1 MKTQRFFISA
11 LLGVV
16 CLTACSVHEMDDDKP
31 LAKAPK
37 AGDVLT
43 FNARIEGENPKTRTT
58 AVASGNS
65 FQHWWSPGDAINVF
79 YGVSEGYGAEFG
91 TDLEQASQTATFT
104 GLLGAF
110 SGVTEGGD
118 ALAQNEFWATY
129 PFSENNS
136 CDGSSVTVTMPA
148 QQSAPAGS
156 WDPASDLYVAKSKG
170 LDLFF
175 YLVGTSIR
183 FSVTTDDIAKVE
195 FKSYGPDPKPLA
207 GTVRVAFDEN
217 HEPYVTA
224 VVEGTS
230 SNVISVTPKDG
241 IHFVPNEV
249 YFFNFLPGTLDHGFS
264 VTYYNDDGVSKS
276 IGSSNSKEF
285 KRKEYQNMLGVDD
298 GLSFDIPLNEIRY
311 KTTDNQPLTWP
322 SDSEFHTY
330 VSTEGD
336 NGWFILKISADDY
349 VPYDDIVP
357 TGLFTNK
364 TTLKSVIVPAS
375 AAEIGVS
382 AFEGCTSLT
391 RVVCTGGDPCFDD
404 RAFYGCTSMTSFDFP
419 EGWSFKT
426 DDPTTVFGG
435 GTPLVC
441 VSGEKTSSDGH
452 AVVIKGEMV
461 YFAGAGLT
469 SYTIPSE
476 VTKIGSKV
484 FQNNTDLTSLVIPE
498 GVTEIGASAMEGM
511 TGLTKLT
518 LPAGLTS
525 IGSNAFRGCAN
536 LTEIRIEEADTP
548 PTLYGDDQFDG
559 STCSIYVP
567 LGTLADYKTQWS
579 DYERRIFEIDNL
591 YVIRYTTTDGVA
603 ISPTVTNGFGAGW
616 GNADTYG
623 EWKFH
628 GPITAIPAGAFAGKT
643 TLASIEIPDSVES
656 IGTAENSHINPF
668 YGCSGLT
675 TFTGK
680 FASADGKALISDG
693 GVLLAVAPAGLDSY
707 MVMEGITTIGGA
719 AFRNCSIPTI
729 TLPSTLTKI
738 EWQAFQNCGAYELTI
753 PESVTEIEPI
763 RTFSGSRLLS
773 VRFLNPEPVM
783 PYVITGRGNIFADTP
798 SWAIIVPDG
807 CQDVYQSSWSL
818 FGSMI
823 VPESAVLYYQTS
835 DQEVVNVSPRAG
847 EDLEDLGYSV
857 VKTGYNPMKDQGLI
871 AFNKPLRMVTS
882 ELFRKDVVSGY
893 DPSNITSLT
902 LPSQLTIINTG
913 LSDLSGLTSLTIPE
927 SVNTIYKYAF
937 KNCSNLTEFGGPLAS
952 ADKRC
957 IIRDNKVIAFLSNGL
972 TSYTFPEGVE
982 DIECSVGNDNLLES
996 ITCPEGVRIIGASFS
1011 ESAHLTT
1018 IRFPKSLTNI
1028 GADVFRGCTALTSVT
1043 LPKNIRWIGMGAF
1056 WHCTGLQEIVLQGT
1070 TPPGVGD
1077 KALDGNNDD
1086 PNYPDDYESNCKIY
1100 VPTAFLK
1107 EYKDA
1112 LPYYKDRIEGIGTEI
1127 VAKFESN
1134 YRFASN
1140 ESFSSSNDA
1149 RYLRD
1154 NSHIDGFTY
1163 DPDKNELTVTYASKV
1178 NSFDASLFYGFD
1190 SKIYKL
1196 TLPSEINTFGPAAF
1210 SGMSSLETIDSPYSP
1225 DQKGIVDET
1234 HTLVAVVPTVTDY
1247 HVPSSGRVAYA
1258 VGKEVFKELYGLTH
1272 VSLHSGVTSI
1282 GEYAFS
1288 KSGLTGTVDL
1298 SCVTE
1303 LGEGAFSLCQSLKK
1317 VIFNNDLREF
1327 SKNVFSGCFSL
1338 ESVTCSGIA
1347 GVEKIDDDAFS
1358 TCPSL
1363 KTLSGA
1369 ILAVKPFYIGENAFR
1384 YCGSL
1389 TTIDLQ
1395 YASHI
1400 GRGAFEACRNLSDIR
1415 GFSEELTRI
1424 EDRTFSGTALT
1435 EIDLP
1440 ILVTFI
1446 GQRAFFDCRN
1456 LRQVNLSLNVS
1467 TVGDEAF
1474 AECSNL
1480 LTCTFAPWLNVLDLG
1495 RAAFKNCRSM
1505 TSIVFP
1511 PHIKKLSEEVFYGCS
1526 SLLTLTIPQVESIER
1541 YAFAFCSK
1549 LTDITIRGV
1558 ETVIQGFA
1566 FGNCDQLKHLRL
1578 YGEAPQLIEYGG
1590 LLTVDSYYEIH
1601 VQKRYAD
1608 SYYIHWDSVL
1618 HTRIVADL

>member
-1 MKTQRFFISA
+1 M
-11 LLGVV
+11 
-16 CLTACSVHEMDDDKP
+16 
-31 LAKAPK
+31 

-148 QQSAPAGS
+148 QQIAPAGS

-183 FSVTTDDIAKVE
+183 FSVTTPDVTKVE

-241 IHFVPNEV
+241 IHFDPNEV

-264 VTYYNDDGVSKS
+264 VTYYNDDGVAKS
-276 IGSSNSKEF
+276 RGSSNSKEF
-285 KRKEYQNMLGVDD
+285 KRKEYQDMLGADD
-298 GLSFDIPLNEIRY
+298 GLSFDIPGNEIRY

-330 VSTEGD
+330 VSTEGND
-336 NGWFILKISADDY
+336 GWFILKISADGY

-375 AAEIGVS
+375 AAKIGVS

-391 RVVCTGGDPCFDD
+391 RVAFTGGDPCFDD

-419 EGWSFKT
+419 EGWYFNT
-426 DDPTTVFGG
+426 DVDPTTVFGD
-435 GTPLVC
+435 TPLVC
-441 VSGEKTSSDGH
+441 VSGENTSSDGH
-452 AVVIKGEMV
+452 AVVINGEMV

-476 VTKIGSKV
+476 VTKIGPKV
-484 FQNNTDLTSLVIPE
+484 FQNNTDITSLVIPE

-536 LTEIRIEEADTP
+536 LTEIRIEKADTP
-548 PTLYGDDQFDG
+548 PTLNGDDQFDG

-656 IGTAENSHINPF
+656 IGAAENSHINPF

-680 FASADGKALISDG
+680 FASTDGKALISDG

-707 MVMEGITTIGGA
+707 TVMEGITTIGGA

-763 RTFSGSRLLS
+763 RTFSGSHLLS

-783 PYVITGRGNIFADTP
+783 PYVIT
-798 SWAIIVPDG
+798 
-807 CQDVYQSSWSL
+807 
-818 FGSMI
+818 
-823 VPESAVLYYQTS
+823 
-835 DQEVVNVSPRAG
+835 
-847 EDLEDLGYSV
+847 
-857 VKTGYNPMKDQGLI
+857 
-871 AFNKPLRMVTS
+871 
-882 ELFRKDVVSGY
+882 
-893 DPSNITSLT
+893 
-902 LPSQLTIINTG
+902 
-913 LSDLSGLTSLTIPE
+913 
-927 SVNTIYKYAF
+927 
-937 KNCSNLTEFGGPLAS
+937 
-952 ADKRC
+952 
-957 IIRDNKVIAFLSNGL
+957 
-972 TSYTFPEGVE
+972 
-982 DIECSVGNDNLLES
+982 
-996 ITCPEGVRIIGASFS
+996 
-1011 ESAHLTT
+1011 
-1018 IRFPKSLTNI
+1018 
-1028 GADVFRGCTALTSVT
+1028 
-1043 LPKNIRWIGMGAF
+1043 
-1056 WHCTGLQEIVLQGT
+1056 
-1070 TPPGVGD
+1070 
-1077 KALDGNNDD
+1077 
-1086 PNYPDDYESNCKIY
+1086 
-1100 VPTAFLK
+1100 
-1107 EYKDA
+1107 
-1112 LPYYKDRIEGIGTEI
+1112 
-1127 VAKFESN
+1127 
-1134 YRFASN
+1134 
-1140 ESFSSSNDA
+1140 
-1149 RYLRD
+1149 
-1154 NSHIDGFTY
+1154 
-1163 DPDKNELTVTYASKV
+1163 
-1178 NSFDASLFYGFD
+1178 
-1190 SKIYKL
+1190 
-1196 TLPSEINTFGPAAF
+1196 
-1210 SGMSSLETIDSPYSP
+1210 
-1225 DQKGIVDET
+1225 
-1234 HTLVAVVPTVTDY
+1234 
-1247 HVPSSGRVAYA
+1247 
-1258 VGKEVFKELYGLTH
+1258 
-1272 VSLHSGVTSI
+1272 
-1282 GEYAFS
+1282 
-1288 KSGLTGTVDL
+1288 
-1298 SCVTE
+1298 
-1303 LGEGAFSLCQSLKK
+1303 
-1317 VIFNNDLREF
+1317 
-1327 SKNVFSGCFSL
+1327 
-1338 ESVTCSGIA
+1338 
-1347 GVEKIDDDAFS
+1347 
-1358 TCPSL
+1358 
-1363 KTLSGA
+1363 
-1369 ILAVKPFYIGENAFR
+1369 
-1384 YCGSL
+1384 
-1389 TTIDLQ
+1389 
-1395 YASHI
+1395 
-1400 GRGAFEACRNLSDIR
+1400 
-1415 GFSEELTRI
+1415 
-1424 EDRTFSGTALT
+1424 
-1435 EIDLP
+1435 
-1440 ILVTFI
+1440 
-1446 GQRAFFDCRN
+1446 
-1456 LRQVNLSLNVS
+1456 LSL
-1467 TVGDEAF
+1467 
-1474 AECSNL
+1474 
-1480 LTCTFAPWLNVLDLG
+1480 
-1495 RAAFKNCRSM
+1495 
-1505 TSIVFP
+1505 I
-1511 PHIKKLSEEVFYGCS
+1511 HI
-1526 SLLTLTIPQVESIER
+1526 
-1541 YAFAFCSK
+1541 
-1549 LTDITIRGV
+1549 
-1558 ETVIQGFA
+1558 
-1566 FGNCDQLKHLRL
+1566 
-1578 YGEAPQLIEYGG
+1578 
-1590 LLTVDSYYEIH
+1590 
-1601 VQKRYAD
+1601 
-1608 SYYIHWDSVL
+1608 
-1618 HTRIVADL
+1618 

>member
-183 FSVTTDDIAKVE
+183 FSVTTADVAKVE
-195 FKSYGPDPKPLA
+195 FKSSGPDPKPLA

-217 HEPYVTA
+217 HEPYVTE

-241 IHFVPNEV
+241 IHFDPDEV

-264 VTYYNDDGVSKS
+264 VTYYNDDGVPKS
-276 IGSSNSKEF
+276 RGSSNSKEF
-285 KRKEYQNMLGVDD
+285 KRKEYQDMLGADD
-298 GLSFDIPLNEIRY
+298 GLPFDLPGNEIRY

-336 NGWFILKISADDY
+336 DGWFILKISADEY
-349 VPYDDIVP
+349 VPYNEIVP

-391 RVVCTGGDPCFDD
+391 RVAFTGGDPCFYD

-419 EGWSFKT
+419 DGWYFKT
-426 DDPTTVFGG
+426 NDPTTVFGD
-435 GTPLVC
+435 TPLVC
-441 VSGEKTSSDGH
+441 VSGENTSSDGH
-452 AVVIKGEMV
+452 AVVINGEMV

-548 PTLYGDDQFDG
+548 PTLNGDDQFDG

-707 MVMEGITTIGGA
+707 TVMEGITTIGGA

-773 VRFLNPEPVM
+773 IRFLNPEPVM
-783 PYVITGRGNIFADTP
+783 PYVITGRGSIFADTP

-937 KNCSNLTEFGGPLAS
+937 KNCSSLTDFGGPLAS

-996 ITCPEGVRIIGASFS
+996 ITFPEGVRIIGASFS

-1018 IRFPKSLTNI
+1018 IRFPESLTNL

-1056 WHCTGLQEIVLQGT
+1056 WHCTGLQGIVLQGT

-1086 PNYPDDYESNCKIY
+1086 PNYAGYESNCTIY

-1154 NSHIDGFTY
+1154 NPDVYSFTY
-1163 DPDKNELTVTYASKV
+1163 DPGKNELTVDYASKV
-1178 NSFDASLFYGFD
+1178 NSFDASIFNGFA
-1190 SKIYKL
+1190 SRILNL

-1210 SGMSSLETIDSPYSP
+1210 SGMSSLVTIDSPYSP
-1225 DQKGIVDET
+1225 DGKGIVDET

-1247 HVPSSGRVAYA
+1247 TIPNQNSNRAYA
-1258 VGKEVFKELYGLTH
+1258 IGKEVFKGLSGLTH
-1272 VSLHSGVTSI
+1272 VSMHTRVTSI

-1288 KSGLTGTVDL
+1288 NSGLTGTVDI

-1303 LGEGAFSLCQSLKK
+1303 LGEGAFYHCESLKE
-1317 VIFNNDLREF
+1317 VFFSNDLREF
-1327 SKNVFSGCFSL
+1327 SKNVFAGCFSL
-1338 ESVTCSGIA
+1338 ESVTCSRIA
-1347 GVEKIDDDAFS
+1347 GVEKIDDYAFAGC
-1358 TCPSL
+1358 TSL
-1363 KTLSGA
+1363 GTFS
-1369 ILAVKPFYIGENAFR
+1369 AVKPFYIGEEAFR
-1384 YCGSL
+1384 FCNSL
-1389 TTIDLQ
+1389 TTFDLQ
-1395 YASHI
+1395 YARHI
-1400 GRGAFEACRNLSDIR
+1400 GRGAFFVCSNLSDIR
-1415 GFSEELTRI
+1415 GFSEELERI

-1440 ILVTFI
+1440 MLVTFI
-1446 GQRAFFDCRN
+1446 GQRAFYDCRN
-1456 LRQVNLSLNVS
+1456 LRHVKVSINVS

-1505 TSIVFP
+1505 TSIDFP
-1511 PHIKKLSEEVFYGCS
+1511 PHIRKLSEEVLYGCS
-1526 SLLTLTIPQVESIER
+1526 SLLTLTIPQVESIES
-1541 YAFAFCSK
+1541 YALGYCSK

-1566 FGNCDQLKHLRL
+1566 FTDCDQLKHLRM
-1578 YGEAPQLIEYGG
+1578 YGEAPQLIASGG
-1590 LLTVDSYYEIH
+1590 LSTVDSYYKIH
-1601 VQKRYAD
+1601 VSKWYAD
-1608 SYYIHWDSVL
+1608 SYYTAWSSES
-1618 HTRIVADL
+1618 TRIVADL

>member
-148 QQSAPAGS
+148 QQIAPAGS

-183 FSVTTDDIAKVE
+183 FSVTTPDVTKVE

-276 IGSSNSKEF
+276 RGSSNSKEF

-330 VSTEGD
+330 VSTEGND
-336 NGWFILKISADDY
+336 GWFILKISADRY
-349 VPYDDIVP
+349 VPYNDILP

-364 TTLKSVIVPAS
+364 TTLKSVIVPSS

-391 RVVCTGGDPCFDD
+391 RVAFTGGDPCFDA

-419 EGWSFKT
+419 EGWYFNT
-426 DDPTTVFGG
+426 DDPTTVFG

-441 VSGEKTSSDGH
+441 VSGENTSSDGH
-452 AVVIKGEMV
+452 AVVIDGEMV

-525 IGSNAFRGCAN
+525 IGSSAFQGCAN
-536 LTEIRIEEADTP
+536 LTEVRIEEADTP
-548 PTLYGDDQFDG
+548 PTLNGDDQFDG

-567 LGTLADYKTQWS
+567 LGTLADYKTQWR

-707 MVMEGITTIGGA
+707 TVMEGITTIGGA

-763 RTFSGSRLLS
+763 RTFSGSHLLS
-773 VRFLNPEPVM
+773 IRFLNPEPVM
-783 PYVITGRGNIFADTP
+783 PYVIPGRGNIFADTP

-937 KNCSNLTEFGGPLAS
+937 KNCSSLTEFGGPLAS

-996 ITCPEGVRIIGASFS
+996 ITFPEGVRIIGASFS

-1018 IRFPKSLTNI
+1018 IRFPESLTNL
-1028 GADVFRGCTALTSVT
+1028 GVDVFRGCTALTSVT

-1056 WHCTGLQEIVLQGT
+1056 WHCTGLQGIVLQGT

-1086 PNYPDDYESNCKIY
+1086 PNYPADYESNCKIY

-1154 NSHIDGFTY
+1154 NPDVYSFTY
-1163 DPDKNELTVTYASKV
+1163 DPGKNELTVDYASKV
-1178 NSFDASLFYGFD
+1178 NSFDASIFNGFA
-1190 SKIYKL
+1190 SRIRNL

-1210 SGMSSLETIDSPYSP
+1210 SGMSSLVTIDSPYSP
-1225 DQKGIVDET
+1225 DGKGIVDET

-1247 HVPSSGRVAYA
+1247 TIPNQNPNRAEA
-1258 VGKEVFKELYGLTH
+1258 IGKEVFKGLHGLTH
-1272 VSLHSGVTSI
+1272 VSMHTGVTSI

-1288 KSGLTGTVDL
+1288 NSGLTGTVDL
-1298 SCVTE
+1298 SYVTE
-1303 LGEGAFSLCQSLKK
+1303 LGEGAFYHCESLKA
-1317 VIFNNDLREF
+1317 VYFDNVLREF
-1327 SKNVFSGCFSL
+1327 SKNVFAGCFSL

-1347 GVEKIDDDAFS
+1347 DVEKIDDYAFAGC
-1358 TCPSL
+1358 TSL
-1363 KTLSGA
+1363 GTFS
-1369 ILAVKPFYIGENAFR
+1369 AVKPFYIGEEAFR
-1384 YCGSL
+1384 FCNSL
-1389 TTIDLQ
+1389 TTFDLQ
-1395 YASHI
+1395 YARHI
-1400 GRGAFEACRNLSDIR
+1400 GRGAFFVCSNLSDIR
-1415 GFSEELTRI
+1415 GFSEELERI

-1440 ILVTFI
+1440 MLVTFI
-1446 GQRAFFDCRN
+1446 GQRAFYDCRN
-1456 LRQVNLSLNVS
+1456 LRHVKVSINVS

-1480 LTCTFAPWLNVLDLG
+1480 LTCTFLKWLGVMDLG
-1495 RAAFKNCRSM
+1495 RGAFKNCRSM
-1505 TSIVFP
+1505 TSIDFP
-1511 PHIKKLSEEVFYGCS
+1511 THIRKLSEEVLYGCS

-1541 YAFAFCSK
+1541 YALAYCSK
-1549 LTDITIRGV
+1549 LTDITIGGV

-1566 FGNCDQLKHLRL
+1566 FTDCDQLKHLRM
-1578 YGEAPQLIEYGG
+1578 YGEAPQLIASGG
-1590 LLTVDSYYEIH
+1590 LSTVDSYYKIH
-1601 VQKRYAD
+1601 VSKWHAE
-1608 SYYIHWDSVL
+1608 SYYTAWSSES
-1618 HTRIVADL
+1618 TRIVADL

>member
-1 MKTQRFFISA
+1 
-11 LLGVV
+11 
-16 CLTACSVHEMDDDKP
+16 MDDDKP

-37 AGDVLT
+37 PGDVLT

-183 FSVTTDDIAKVE
+183 FSVTTADVAKVE
-195 FKSYGPDPKPLA
+195 FKSSGPDPKPLA

-217 HEPYVTA
+217 HEPYVTE

-241 IHFVPNEV
+241 IHFDPDEV

-264 VTYYNDDGVSKS
+264 VTYYNDDGVPKS
-276 IGSSNSKEF
+276 IGSSYSKEF
-285 KRKEYQNMLGVDD
+285 KRKEYQDMLGVDD
-298 GLSFDIPLNEIRY
+298 GLIFDLPGNEIRY

-336 NGWFILKISADDY
+336 DGWFILKISADEY
-349 VPYDDIVP
+349 VPYNEIVP

-364 TTLKSVIVPAS
+364 TTLKSVIVPSS

-391 RVVCTGGDPCFDD
+391 RVVCTGGDPCFDN

-419 EGWSFKT
+419 EGWSFNT

-441 VSGEKTSSDGH
+441 VSGQKTSSDGH
-452 AVVIKGEMV
+452 AVVIDGEMV

-498 GVTEIGASAMEGM
+498 GVTEVGASAMEGM

-548 PTLYGDDQFDG
+548 PTLNGDDQFDG

-579 DYERRIFEIDNL
+579 DYEKRIFEIDNL
-591 YVIRYTTTDGVA
+591 YVIRYTTTDGVV
-603 ISPTVTNGFGAGW
+603 ISPTATNGFGAGW

-643 TLASIEIPDSVES
+643 TLASIEIPESVES
-656 IGTAENSHINPF
+656 IGAAESSHINPF

-680 FASADGKALISDG
+680 FASADGKALISDS

-707 MVMEGITTIGGA
+707 TVMEGITTIGGA

-738 EWQAFQNCGAYELTI
+738 EWQAFMNCGAYELTI

-763 RTFSGSRLLS
+763 RTFSGSHLLS
-773 VRFLNPEPVM
+773 IRFLNPEPVM

-857 VKTGYNPMKDQGLI
+857 VKTGYDPMKDQGLI

-882 ELFRKDVVSGY
+882 GLFRKDVVSGY

-957 IIRDNKVIAFLSNGL
+957 IIRDNKVIAFLSSGL
-972 TSYTFPEGVE
+972 TSYSFPEGVE

-996 ITCPEGVRIIGASFS
+996 ITFPEGVRIIGASFS

-1056 WHCTGLQEIVLQGT
+1056 WHCTGLQEIVLQGA

-1086 PNYPDDYESNCKIY
+1086 PNYPDYESNCPIY
-1100 VPTAFLK
+1100 VPTALVE
-1107 EYKDA
+1107 EYKEA
-1112 LPYYKDRIEGIGTEI
+1112 LPYYKDRIDGVGTAI
-1127 VAKFESN
+1127 VAKFVSN

-1140 ESFSSSNDA
+1140 EAFSSSNDA

-1154 NSHIDGFTY
+1154 NSQIDGFTY

-1196 TLPSEINTFGPAAF
+1196 TLPSEINMVGQRV
-1210 SGMSSLETIDSPYSP
+1210 LR
-1225 DQKGIVDET
+1225 QQVDE
-1234 HTLVAVVPTVTDY
+1234 
-1247 HVPSSGRVAYA
+1247 
-1258 VGKEVFKELYGLTH
+1258 
-1272 VSLHSGVTSI
+1272 
-1282 GEYAFS
+1282 
-1288 KSGLTGTVDL
+1288 
-1298 SCVTE
+1298 
-1303 LGEGAFSLCQSLKK
+1303 
-1317 VIFNNDLREF
+1317 
-1327 SKNVFSGCFSL
+1327 
-1338 ESVTCSGIA
+1338 
-1347 GVEKIDDDAFS
+1347 
-1358 TCPSL
+1358 
-1363 KTLSGA
+1363 
-1369 ILAVKPFYIGENAFR
+1369 
-1384 YCGSL
+1384 
-1389 TTIDLQ
+1389 
-1395 YASHI
+1395 
-1400 GRGAFEACRNLSDIR
+1400 
-1415 GFSEELTRI
+1415 
-1424 EDRTFSGTALT
+1424 
-1435 EIDLP
+1435 
-1440 ILVTFI
+1440 
-1446 GQRAFFDCRN
+1446 
-1456 LRQVNLSLNVS
+1456 
-1467 TVGDEAF
+1467 
-1474 AECSNL
+1474 
-1480 LTCTFAPWLNVLDLG
+1480 
-1495 RAAFKNCRSM
+1495 
-1505 TSIVFP
+1505 
-1511 PHIKKLSEEVFYGCS
+1511 
-1526 SLLTLTIPQVESIER
+1526 
-1541 YAFAFCSK
+1541 
-1549 LTDITIRGV
+1549 
-1558 ETVIQGFA
+1558 
-1566 FGNCDQLKHLRL
+1566 
-1578 YGEAPQLIEYGG
+1578 
-1590 LLTVDSYYEIH
+1590 
-1601 VQKRYAD
+1601 
-1608 SYYIHWDSVL
+1608 
-1618 HTRIVADL
+1618 

>member
-148 QQSAPAGS
+148 QQIAPAGS

-276 IGSSNSKEF
+276 RGSSNSKEF

-298 GLSFDIPLNEIRY
+298 GLSFDIPFNEIRY

-330 VSTEGD
+330 VSTEGND
-336 NGWFILKISADDY
+336 GWFILKISADGY
-349 VPYDDIVP
+349 VPYNEIVP

-375 AAEIGVS
+375 AAEIDVS

-419 EGWSFKT
+419 VGWYFNT
-426 DDPTTVFGG
+426 DVDPTTVFGD
-435 GTPLVC
+435 TPLVC
-441 VSGEKTSSDGH
+441 VSGENTSSDGH
-452 AVVIKGEMV
+452 AVVINGEMV

-476 VTKIGSKV
+476 VTKIGPKV

-656 IGTAENSHINPF
+656 IGAADNSHINPF

-707 MVMEGITTIGGA
+707 TVMEGITTIGGA

-773 VRFLNPEPVM
+773 IRFLNPEPVM
-783 PYVITGRGNIFADTP
+783 PYVITGRGSIFADTP

-807 CQDVYQSSWSL
+807 CQDVYQGSWSL

-882 ELFRKDVVSGY
+882 ELFHKDVVSGY

-937 KNCSNLTEFGGPLAS
+937 KNCSSLTEFGGPLAS

-996 ITCPEGVRIIGASFS
+996 ITFPEGVRIIGASFS

-1018 IRFPKSLTNI
+1018 IRFPESLTNL

-1086 PNYPDDYESNCKIY
+1086 PNYAGYESHCTIY

-1154 NSHIDGFTY
+1154 NPDVYSFTY
-1163 DPDKNELTVTYASKV
+1163 DPGKNELTVDYASKV
-1178 NSFDASLFYGFD
+1178 NSFDASIFNGFA
-1190 SKIYKL
+1190 SRIRNL

-1210 SGMSSLETIDSPYSP
+1210 SGMSSLVTIDSPYSP
-1225 DQKGIVDET
+1225 DGKGIVDET

-1247 HVPSSGRVAYA
+1247 TIPNQNPNRAEA
-1258 VGKEVFKELYGLTH
+1258 IGKEVFKGLHGLTH
-1272 VSLHSGVTSI
+1272 VSMHTGVTSI

-1288 KSGLTGTVDL
+1288 NSGLTGTVDL
-1298 SCVTE
+1298 SYVTE
-1303 LGEGAFSLCQSLKK
+1303 LGEGAFYHCESLKA
-1317 VIFNNDLREF
+1317 VYFDNVLREF
-1327 SKNVFSGCFSL
+1327 SKNVFAGCFSL

-1347 GVEKIDDDAFS
+1347 DVEKIDDYAFAGC
-1358 TCPSL
+1358 TSL
-1363 KTLSGA
+1363 GTFS
-1369 ILAVKPFYIGENAFR
+1369 AVKPFYIGEEAFR
-1384 YCGSL
+1384 FCNSL
-1389 TTIDLQ
+1389 TTFDLQ
-1395 YASHI
+1395 YARHI
-1400 GRGAFEACRNLSDIR
+1400 GRGAFFVCSNLSDIR
-1415 GFSEELTRI
+1415 GFSEELERI

-1440 ILVTFI
+1440 MLVTFI
-1446 GQRAFFDCRN
+1446 GQRAFYDCRN
-1456 LRQVNLSLNVS
+1456 LRHVKVSINVS

-1480 LTCTFAPWLNVLDLG
+1480 LTCTFLKWLGVMDLG
-1495 RAAFKNCRSM
+1495 RGAFKNCRSM
-1505 TSIVFP
+1505 TSIDFP
-1511 PHIKKLSEEVFYGCS
+1511 THIRKLSEEVLYGCS
-1526 SLLTLTIPQVESIER
+1526 SLLTLTIPQVESIES
-1541 YAFAFCSK
+1541 YALAYCSK
-1549 LTDITIRGV
+1549 LTDITIGGV

-1566 FGNCDQLKHLRL
+1566 FTDCDQLKHLRM
-1578 YGEAPQLIEYGG
+1578 YGEAPQLIASGG
-1590 LLTVDSYYEIH
+1590 LSTVDSYYKIH
-1601 VQKRYAD
+1601 VSKWHAE
-1608 SYYIHWDSVL
+1608 SYYTAWSSES
-1618 HTRIVADL
+1618 TRIVADL